1 MLLGAQ
7 YVSHAHQMVIDTNSE
22 VIGRNTVGFYNY
34 EIVELVHVKGNFAMN
49 QVMNGDAA
57 FGRNLDTNGIR
68 FACSDTCFSLFCRN
82 IAAGTCITERLLSSA
97 LFFALCSQI
106 LGSAEAV
113 VCFAFVQQLLSIFF
127 VNIKALGLIVRTV
140 FAAGLRTFIP
150 VDAQPFQAGKDLAY
164 GILFQAFNIGIL
176 NTQNQLTAHF
186 AGKQPVKQ
194 RSTRTTNM

>member
-7 YVSHAHQMVIDTNSE
+7 YVSHAHQMVIDTNSK
-22 VIGRNTVGFYNY
+22 VICRNTVGFYNY
-34 EIVELVHVKGNFAMN
+34 KIIKLVHVKGNFAMN
-49 QVMNGDAA
+49 QVMYSDAT
-57 FGRNLDTNGIR
+57 FGRNLNTDGIR
-68 FACSDTCFSLFCRN
+68 FACSDAGFSLLCRN
-82 IAAGTCITERLLSSA
+82 IAAGTSIAERLLSSA
-97 LFFALCSQI
+97 LFFTLCSQI

-127 VNIKALGLIVRTV
+127 VDIKALGLIVRTI

-176 NTQNQLTAHF
+176 DTQNQLTAHF